1 MHRCYWCGLWLG
13 IVLTIWGSIP
23 GVSLTQTIQ
32 VAATVE
38 TEPVPSKDDAADDPC
53 VWIYPTAPSRS
64 TIIGTD
70 KKDGLAVY
78 DLAGHT
84 LQYLPDGRLNNVD
97 IRVGFHWV
105 ASLWILSQ
113 QAIGAVNRDPI
124 VAQLSKLAIT
134 QASCSNQDRILGYR

>member
-70 KKDGLAVY
+70 KKEGLPFMISPVTHFSISRM
-78 DLAGHT
+78 AGLT
-84 LQYLPDGRLNNVD
+84 TWTSVSVSTG
-97 IRVGFHWV
+97 
-105 ASLWILSQ
+105 
-113 QAIGAVNRDPI
+113 
-124 VAQLSKLAIT
+124 
-134 QASCSNQDRILGYR
+134 